1 MNAEIIVFLTIL
13 KNIIFSPFRQHP
25 SKPIGFENSIFTI
38 IMVFLALFVIFGIA
52 YFIFRILK
60 NIKQPNY
67 DGSFKRLLRP
77 QTESTNIL
85 PSTGTFNVRHCVKM
99 DSIVLSKLDILFSSN
114 HNIHKSSHGLSF
126 WISHPLIKRFY

>member
-13 KNIIFSPFRQHP
+13 ENIFFSPFRQHP
-25 SKPIGFENSIFTI
+25 SKPVGFENSIFTI

-60 NIKQPNY
+60 NMKQPNY

-77 QTESTNIL
+77 QTELTN
-85 PSTGTFNVRHCVKM
+85 TNNT
-99 DSIVLSKLDILFSSN
+99 SKIQK
-114 HNIHKSSHGLSF
+114 IHT
-126 WISHPLIKRFY
+126 

>member
-1 MNAEIIVFLTIL
+1 
-13 KNIIFSPFRQHP
+13 
-25 SKPIGFENSIFTI
+25 
-38 IMVFLALFVIFGIA
+38 MVFLALFVIFGIA

-85 PSTGTFNVRHCVKM
+85 PSTGTFNVRHCVNLENK
-99 DSIVLSKLDILFSSN
+99 I
-114 HNIHKSSHGLSF
+114 
-126 WISHPLIKRFY
+126 